1 MINRTRLPASCV
13 LAAFTAVCSLA
24 LMTASCSALFMTKP
38 RQPVAVPTV
47 PVDCTTSRVAPVL
60 DVLGVTYF
68 FFNGLYWIA
77 RTECTPLGSTDCAS
91 SDKKLGGALLSAAL
105 AGAYAASAYSGFTN
119 VNRCEAI
126 KDLNAHCMGGDG
138 GACHKLNPSWVPP
151 PAGQPWPV
159 SPAPAPL
166 EGCTKDVECKGVRIC
181 VQGTCVDPPPRQAP
195 PPPMAPPRPPD
206 SCERDADCDYGI
218 CTEGRCRR

>member
-1 MINRTRLPASCV
+1 MTNRM
-13 LAAFTAVCSLA
+13 LAACLVVPW
-24 LMTASCSALFMTKP
+24 TASCSALFMTKAP
-38 RQPVAVPTV
+38 EPVPVPSV
-47 PVDCTTSRVAPVL
+47 PVDCTTSRAAPVL
-60 DVLGVTYF
+60 DVLGATYF
-68 FFNGLYWIA
+68 VFNTLYWIG
-77 RTECTPLGSTDCAS
+77 RTECTAFRTEGCSS
-91 SDKKLGGALLSAAL
+91 SDMKVGGALLSVGL
-105 AGAYAASAYSGFTN
+105 TGLYAASAYTGFTK
-119 VNRCEAI
+119 VTRCEAI
-126 KDLNAHCMGGDG
+126 KELNARCMGGDG
-138 GACHKLNPSWVPP
+138 GACQKLNPSWVPP